1 MKNEPFF
8 SMNDFKIQKT
18 TDQDNHQTSWY
29 FRETWKQIKDFLK
42 TYAAKV
48 SFEITYC
55 DNKNND
61 IITTINKNNDNNKR
75 KNC

>member
-1 MKNEPFF
+1 M
-8 SMNDFKIQKT
+8 Q
-18 TDQDNHQTSWY
+18 
-29 FRETWKQIKDFLK
+29 L
-42 TYAAKV
+42 V